1 MEQEN
6 KEIKEFNIKI
16 GDIIFDHYKVLKQI
30 GKGGMDSIIYL
41 VEDTT
46 AQKNSFSL
54 NYYALKIINRAKDT
68 TDESWARYY
77 DECITCTRISQCEN
91 VVKTYYIKEIVK
103 DKTIAILMEYVSGNS
118 LRVVI
123 EKEGLL
129 SVQEALFLFKKILLA
144 LKDLHSFSGKIIHRD
159 LKPENILLSR
169 DRSNLKIIDFGISS
183 VVYSK
188 ISKDEAKENNK
199 FATNEKV
206 LYGTYPYISPDLY
219 NAYRPSSTVEQKF
232 KVINEQC
239 DFYSIGI
246 ILYEM
251 LTGNKP
257 FIGDPNEQSIITL
270 PLKYDLPPL
279 SKNNPKIPLALENV
293 IFRCIASKKED
304 LCFRY
309 SNVLEIIHDI
319 DDIIKY
325 PEKART
331 AQLIKPY
338 SKRTLQASFFDI
350 EREKSKLKPY
360 NLPWFYWLFTFLV
373 IALVMSA
380 IILIIFIKK

>member
-1 MEQEN
+1 MEQED

-118 LRVVI
+118 LREVI

-183 VVYSK
+183 VVYSQ

-319 DDIIKY
+319 DDIIIY

-360 NLPWFYWLFTFLV
+360 NLPWFYWLFAFLV

>member
-1 MEQEN
+1 MEQED

-41 VEDTT
+41 VEDIT

-118 LRVVI
+118 LREVI

-183 VVYSK
+183 VVYSQ

-360 NLPWFYWLFTFLV
+360 NLPWFYWLFAFLV

>member
-1 MEQEN
+1 MEQED
-6 KEIKEFNIKI
+6 KEIKKFNIKI

-41 VEDTT
+41 VEGTT

-118 LRVVI
+118 LREVI

-129 SVQEALFLFKKILLA
+129 SVQEVLFLFKKILLA

-183 VVYSK
+183 VVYSQ

-373 IALVMSA
+373 VALVMSA

>member
-1 MEQEN
+1 MEQED
-6 KEIKEFNIKI
+6 KEIKKFNIKI

-118 LRVVI
+118 LREVI

-183 VVYSK
+183 VVYSQ

-373 IALVMSA
+373 VALVMSA

>member
-1 MEQEN
+1 MEQED

-118 LRVVI
+118 LREVI

-183 VVYSK
+183 VVYSQ
-188 ISKDEAKENNK
+188 ICKDEAKENNK

>member
-1 MEQEN
+1 MEQED

-118 LRVVI
+118 LREVI

-183 VVYSK
+183 VVYSQ

-373 IALVMSA
+373 IGLVMSA

>member
-1 MEQEN
+1 MEQED

-118 LRVVI
+118 LREVI

-169 DRSNLKIIDFGISS
+169 DRSNLKIIDFGISFWR
-183 VVYSK
+183 
-188 ISKDEAKENNK
+188 AL
-199 FATNEKV
+199 F
-206 LYGTYPYISPDLY
+206 L
-219 NAYRPSSTVEQKF
+219 SSSR
-232 KVINEQC
+232 N
-239 DFYSIGI
+239 
-246 ILYEM
+246 
-251 LTGNKP
+251 
-257 FIGDPNEQSIITL
+257 
-270 PLKYDLPPL
+270 
-279 SKNNPKIPLALENV
+279 
-293 IFRCIASKKED
+293 CIACIS
-304 LCFRY
+304 L
-309 SNVLEIIHDI
+309 SV
-319 DDIIKY
+319 
-325 PEKART
+325 
-331 AQLIKPY
+331 
-338 SKRTLQASFFDI
+338 
-350 EREKSKLKPY
+350 
-360 NLPWFYWLFTFLV
+360 NL
-373 IALVMSA
+373 
-380 IILIIFIKK
+380 

>member
-1 MEQEN
+1 MEQED

-91 VVKTYYIKEIVK
+91 VVKSYYIKEIVK

-118 LRVVI
+118 LREVI

-183 VVYSK
+183 VVYSQ

-319 DDIIKY
+319 DHIIKY

>member
-1 MEQEN
+1 MEQED

-118 LRVVI
+118 LREVI

-183 VVYSK
+183 VVYSQ
-188 ISKDEAKENNK
+188 ISKNEAKENNK

-360 NLPWFYWLFTFLV
+360 NLPWFYWLFAFLV

>member
-1 MEQEN
+1 MEQED

-118 LRVVI
+118 LREVI

-183 VVYSK
+183 VVYSQ
-188 ISKDEAKENNK
+188 ISKDEAKENKK

-350 EREKSKLKPY
+350 EREKSKLKLY
-360 NLPWFYWLFTFLV
+360 NLPWFYWLFAFLV

>member
-1 MEQEN
+1 MEQED
-6 KEIKEFNIKI
+6 KEIKKFNIKI

-118 LRVVI
+118 LREVI

-129 SVQEALFLFKKILLA
+129 SVQEVLFLFKKILLA

-183 VVYSK
+183 VVYSQ

-373 IALVMSA
+373 VALVMSA

>member
-1 MEQEN
+1 MEQQD
-6 KEIKEFNIKI
+6 KGIKEFNIKI
-16 GDIIFDHYKVLKQI
+16 GDILFEHYKVLKQI
-30 GKGGMDSIIYL
+30 GKGGMDSVVYL

-46 AQKNSFSL
+46 APKNSFSL
-54 NYYALKIINRAKDT
+54 NYYALKIINRTKDT
-68 TDESWARYY
+68 TDESWTRYY

-91 VVKTYYIKEIVK
+91 VVKTYYIKEVIK
-103 DKTIAILMEYVSGNS
+103 DKTIAILMEYVNGNS

-129 SVQEALFLFKKILLA
+129 SVQEALFLFKKMLLA
-144 LKDLHSFSGKIIHRD
+144 LKDLHSFNGKIIHRD
-159 LKPENILLSR
+159 LKPENILLSK

-183 VVYSK
+183 VIYSQF
-188 ISKDEAKENNK
+188 SKDDVKENNK
-199 FATNEKV
+199 IATNEKI
-206 LYGTYPYISPDLY
+206 LCGTYPYISPDLY
-219 NAYRPSSTVEQKF
+219 NAYRPGSTDEQKF

-257 FIGDPNEQSIITL
+257 FIGDPTQQSIITL

-279 SKNNPKIPLALENV
+279 SKNNPKIPAAIENV

-309 SNVLEIIHDI
+309 NNVLEIIHDV
-319 DDIIKY
+319 DEIIRY
-325 PEKART
+325 PEKAQT
-331 AQLIKPY
+331 AQLIKHY
-338 SKRTLQASFFDI
+338 AKRTMQASFFDI
-350 EREKSKLKPY
+350 EREKTKLKPY
-360 NLPWFYWLFTFLV
+360 NFPWFFWLFAFLTA
-373 IALVMSA
+373 ALIVLTVV
-380 IILIIFIKK
+380 LIIVFKK

>member
-1 MEQEN
+1 MEQED

-118 LRVVI
+118 LREVI

-183 VVYSK
+183 VVYSQ

-338 SKRTLQASFFDI
+338 SKRTLQANFFDI

-360 NLPWFYWLFTFLV
+360 NLPWFYWLFAFLV
-373 IALVMSA
+373 VALVMSA